1 MSEIL
6 MAGGRSLL
14 FFCRHDQGP
23 NGEIVSRFT
32 DRAVPDRAVRARIA
46 LGRRF
51 LYSLCLFCTSFHLG
65 SFNART
71 NRNSYR
77 APETVD
83 DMARRYMYTSAQ
95 QAASD
100 EVAWGKIMPTLR
112 SSINPFLS
120 RFENA
125 G

>member
-1 MSEIL
+1 MTER
-6 MAGGRSLL
+6 RSL
-14 FFCRHDQGP
+14 FCCRHDQGP

-51 LYSLCLFCTSFHLG
+51 FDSFSHFCTSVHLG

-71 NRNSYR
+71 NRDNYR
-77 APETVD
+77 TPETVD

-112 SSINPFLS
+112 PSIKPLLS